1 MQESLVRSGLW
12 NPEPSQSWA
21 AGREARPTLEIYF
34 VYAVLAAFISQPSS
48 DPHVPALRIDA
59 SSRLRRAIHAN
70 DALLVKRILHSHPK
84 LLHNPDTSPGG
95 LSNSNL
101 HLAASLGHLSIV
113 KLLLSLGCEADCPSL
128 NDDYQTALMLAAGA
142 GHTEIVHFLS
152 EQDPGI
158 ILRRDIRGRD
168 AIMEASRGGHDTVLQ
183 ILLTYVPCGP
193 EQAVRNADSEGN
205 TALHFASSNGH
216 LLVLRTLLAAGADAE
231 RKNIWSWTAIAY
243 SATVEAEVYLKKLI
257 VDTETKRKI
266 NRQAD
271 ESRRGTGLK
280 GGLRMVGDIED

>member
-1 MQESLVRSGLW
+1 MSRIQAPPKLTRCA
-12 NPEPSQSWA
+12 PPPS
-21 AGREARPTLEIYF
+21 
-34 VYAVLAAFISQPSS
+34 
-48 DPHVPALRIDA
+48 RIDA

-84 LLHNPDTSPGG
+84 LLHNPDTSQGG

-101 HLAASLGHLSIV
+101 HLAASLGHLPIV

-152 EQDPGI
+152 ERDPPI

-168 AIMEASRGGHDTVLQ
+168 AIMEAARGGHDTVLQ

-193 EQAVRNADSEGN
+193 EQAVRNADAEGN

-216 LLVLRTLLAAGADAE
+216 MLVLRTLLAAGADAE

-257 VDTETKRKI
+257 VETEAKRKF

-280 GGLRMVGDIED
+280 GGLRMVGDVED

>member
-1 MQESLVRSGLW
+1 MSRESKV
-12 NPEPSQSWA
+12 P
-21 AGREARPTLEIYF
+21 
-34 VYAVLAAFISQPSS
+34 PSS
-48 DPHVPALRIDA
+48 LRIDA

-84 LLHNPDTSPGG
+84 LLHNPDTTQGG

-101 HLAASLGHLSIV
+101 HLAASLGHLPIV
-113 KLLLSLGCEADCPSL
+113 KLLLSLGCEADCPSV
-128 NDDYQTALMLAAGA
+128 NDDYQTALMLAAFA

-152 EQDPGI
+152 ERDPPT

-168 AIMEASRGGHDTVLQ
+168 AIMEAARGGHDTVLQ

-193 EQAVRNADSEGN
+193 EQAVRNADAEGN

-216 LLVLRTLLAAGADAE
+216 MLVLRTLLAAGADAE

-257 VDTETKRKI
+257 VDTETKRKF
-266 NRQAD
+266 NRQVD

-280 GGLRMVGDIED
+280 GGLRMVGDVED